1 MSCDLI
7 SCLIS
12 RAVPISLR
20 HVQRS
25 TSIFVSITG
34 SLSDSSLIAHGTFP
48 TECSKTRGHNCL
60 GLVLGVVA
68 EWRAGIPAAATFG
81 KISRRIS
88 LRALSL
94 PRSREIDEL
103 RASPILVPGVQSVSY
118 TRLTFSTVAGGLLDR
133 RSATAVGAKYW
144 AHRRCSVPT
153 RKEPLERTRAP
164 RVERQKTSAYSLP
177 NPSLISSKVF
187 SMIRSSMPL

>member
-7 SCLIS
+7 SRVIS
-12 RAVPISLR
+12 RVFPISLR
-20 HVQRS
+20 HAQWS

-48 TECSKTRGHNCL
+48 TECSKTRDHNCL
-60 GLVLGVVA
+60 CLVLGVVA

-94 PRSREIDEL
+94 PRSRERLMNYVHL
-103 RASPILVPGVQSVSY
+103 RSSCREYNRSPA
-118 TRLTFSTVAGGLLDR
+118 RLTFSTVAEGLLDR
-133 RSATAVGAKYW
+133 RSATAVGAKCW